1 MMVKPVQV
9 VPAILTD
16 EPATLEKLV
25 RQAEGFTDYVQF
37 DVMDGQFVPSR
48 SVGWE
53 DIRRVSPKL
62 NWEVH
67 LMVFN
72 PENYISGFKR
82 VGASKIIF
90 HYEATPDPHSVIAAI
105 RQRKLKVGLALS
117 PDTPFS
123 TILPLADRLDS
134 VLFMTVHPGFYGAKF
149 LPEVMDKIKELRVAL
164 PKMEIAVDGGVKE
177 SNISEVARAGANVIC
192 VGSAVFLQPDPAAAY
207 RRLIALANGK
217 VI

>member
-1 MMVKPVQV
+1 MVKPVQV